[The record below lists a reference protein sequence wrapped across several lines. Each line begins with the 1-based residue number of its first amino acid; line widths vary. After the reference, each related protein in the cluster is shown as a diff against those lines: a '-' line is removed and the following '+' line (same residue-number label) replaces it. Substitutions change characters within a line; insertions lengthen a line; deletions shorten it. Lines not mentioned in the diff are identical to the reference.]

1 MVKTFTQ
8 QRFNKTKLITITM
21 RYIIT
26 RTTTSGNSFESKAPT
41 KDQAMALADYE
52 AGTLETA
59 SVVITDTLTGF
70 TTRVK

>member
-1 MVKTFTQ
+1 
-8 QRFNKTKLITITM
+8 M

-26 RTTTSGNSFESKAPT
+26 KTTTSGNSIISKAPT
-41 KDQAMALADYE
+41 KDQAMLVADYE
-52 AGTLETA
+52 AGELETA